1 MARGQRKPIKEKI
14 KEKEELIASLK
25 TRLQAEEKE
34 LSEMQKE
41 KQLKELE
48 ALSEMLEEANMTVAE
63 AREILEQHI
72 YEDEEEESD

>member
-1 MARGQRKPIKEKI
+1 MARGQRKPIEEKI

-48 ALSEMLEEANMTVAE
+48 ALNEMLEEANMTVAE

>member
-1 MARGQRKPIKEKI
+1 MARGQRKPIEEKI
-14 KEKEELIASLK
+14 REKEEQIASLK
-25 TRLQAEEKE
+25 TRLQGEEKE
-34 LSEMQKE
+34 LSELQKE

-72 YEDEEEESD
+72 YEDDEDESD

>member
-1 MARGQRKPIKEKI
+1 MARGQRKPIEEKI
-14 KEKEELIASLK
+14 REKEELITSLK

-34 LSEMQKE
+34 LSELQKE

>member
-1 MARGQRKPIKEKI
+1 MARGQRKPIEEKI
-14 KEKEELIASLK
+14 REKEELITSLK

-34 LSEMQKE
+34 LSELHKE
-41 KQLKELE
+41 KQHKELE

-72 YEDEEEESD
+72 YEDDEDESD

>member
-1 MARGQRKPIKEKI
+1 MARGQRKPIEEKI

-48 ALSEMLEEANMTVAE
+48 ALSEILEEANMTVAE

-72 YEDEEEESD
+72 YDDEEEESD

>member
-1 MARGQRKPIKEKI
+1 MARGQRKPIEEKI
-14 KEKEELIASLK
+14 REKEELIASLK

-48 ALSEMLEEANMTVAE
+48 ALSEMLEEANMTVEE

>member
-1 MARGQRKPIKEKI
+1 MARGQRKPIEEKI
-14 KEKEELIASLK
+14 REKEELIASLK

-34 LSEMQKE
+34 LSQMQKE

-48 ALSEMLEEANMTVAE
+48 ALSEMLEEADMTVAE

-72 YEDEEEESD
+72 YDDEEESD